1 MCKLKIT
8 YLLILLISSLAYA
21 QVKQKDKTKQKKDS
35 ISVFERMNVL
45 DEVVIQ
51 GKTFARQLKESPV
64 AVEVIELD
72 PVLNKSGSIIDV
84 VTQVPGVNV
93 RTDGGV
99 GDPVNF
105 VINGLDKKNIVLF
118 KDGIPM
124 SFYGHSFEPGHVS
137 ANMFE
142 RVEMYKGVLPL
153 ELGADAL
160 GGGINFIT
168 RKPKRKTIDI
178 SLEAGSF
185 NTQRLA
191 FNTFI
196 PTKFGL
202 YGSANLSYV
211 LSDNNYEILKPKI
224 KTEGFSK
231 DMVKV
236 PLVNNGINMYAGEY
250 TIGVRNKK
258 WAKDLHLSLINSWMY
273 RRINRW
279 HGYGDVFN
287 TGGAKYA
294 FTKEKALTGVLTY
307 KNKMFDNKLF
317 IDVTAGYGK
326 TNVIAKDTSL
336 VVSDRYNHITGIEKK
351 PERPEDYYRYGENFG
366 MDLSLD
372 YTLKAFRGTI
382 GVEVLPNQKLK
393 ANHTYTS
400 VTRIGQD
407 SIGGRA
413 HSGYR
418 GEEGKII
425 DIYKF
430 PTLYLKS
437 VSALGWEGKYF
448 NDKLESILAYKHY
461 RRRAL
466 GYGTF
471 QSSPGNTEKIQR
483 KSGKYNGWLAGLSYK
498 PTDKWMFKLSYE
510 HTLRVPDA
518 MEVYGNSMF
527 IRSNLALKPEESKNF
542 NFEFQYRNL
551 KKLGVGSYMVGS
563 NVFYRRTIDVILLSS
578 DLIWLFYVNAP
589 VGIYVR
595 GADIDFYYQPLNF
608 FSLSGN
614 VTYMDRQMASAEPV
628 PVKQAD
634 GSVKMVEVLE
644 ERLTDISPLLG
655 NLSLSFWKK
664 DLFQKGSRLEFF
676 WHWNYT
682 HRYQTQNGI
691 NNMPSS
697 SIGLF
702 EDLPERDKGKDGFYN
717 KGWVPNDGRK
727 GQHIHSQ
734 GITYTLKKPNISLS
748 LECKNVF
755 DAVIYNNYLNQSPGR
770 SYFAKVRWVF
780 DRF

>member
-1 MCKLKIT
+1 MYKLKIS
-8 YLLILLISSLAYA
+8 YLLILLSGSLVYA
-21 QVKQKDKTKQKKDS
+21 QVKQKNKTKQEKDTIS
-35 ISVFERMNVL
+35 IFEKINEL

-51 GKTFARQLKESPV
+51 GKTIARQLKESPV

-72 PVLNKSGSIIDV
+72 PVLSKSGSVLDV
-84 VTQVPGVNV
+84 VARVPGVNV

-124 SFYGHSFEPGHVS
+124 SFYGHSFEPSHVS

-168 RKPKRKTIDI
+168 RKPKYRTIDI

-191 FNTFI
+191 FNTFL

-211 LSDNNYEILKPKI
+211 LSDNDYEILKPKN
-224 KTEGFSK
+224 KNDNVFNK
-231 DMVKV
+231 NMVKV

-258 WAKDLHLSLINSWMY
+258 WEKDLHLSLINSWMY

-279 HGYGDVFN
+279 HSYGNVFN
-287 TGGAKYA
+287 TGGSRYA
-294 FTKEKALTGVLTY
+294 FAKEKALTAVLAY
-307 KNKMFDNKLF
+307 KNKMFNNKLSV
-317 IDVTAGYGK
+317 DVTAGYGK

-336 VVSDRYNHITGIEKK
+336 IQTDRFNHISTIEKK
-351 PERPEDYYRYGENFG
+351 PERPDDYYIYGENFG
-366 MDLSLD
+366 MDLTLD
-372 YTLKAFRGTI
+372 YTLKAFKGNV
-382 GVEVLPNQKLK
+382 GVEILPNQKLK

-400 VTRIGQD
+400 VARIGQD

-413 HSGYR
+413 RSGYR

-425 DIYKF
+425 DVYKF

-437 VSALGWEGKYF
+437 VSALGWEGKF
-448 NDKLESILAYKHY
+448 FDKRLESILAYKHY

-471 QSSPGNTEKIQR
+471 QSSPGNTEKVQK

-498 PTDKWMFKLSYE
+498 PTDKWVFKLSYE
-510 HTLRVPDA
+510 HTFRVPDA
-518 MEVYGNSMF
+518 TEVYGNSMF

-551 KKLGVGSYMVGS
+551 KKEGKGSYMIGS
-563 NVFYRRTIDVILLSS
+563 NLFYRRTEDIIAMST
-578 DLIWLFYVNAP
+578 DLVWFFYVNAP

-595 GADIDFYYQPLNF
+595 GADIDFYYQPFNF

-614 VTYMDRQMASAEPV
+614 ATYMDRRMAVAEPL
-628 PVKQAD
+628 PYKKAD
-634 GSVKMVEVLE
+634 GSIVMKDVSD
-644 ERLTDISPLLG
+644 ERLTDISPLLA

-682 HRYQTQNGI
+682 HRYKAIMGAGTATT
-691 NNMPSS
+691 SDV
-697 SIGLF
+697 GLF
-702 EDLPERDKGKDGFYN
+702 DDLPEDEKGKDGFY
-717 KGWVPNDGRK
+717 G
-727 GQHIHSQ
+727 
-734 GITYTLKKPNISLS
+734 
-748 LECKNVF
+748 
-755 DAVIYNNYLNQSPGR
+755 
-770 SYFAKVRWVF
+770 AK
-780 DRF
+780 